1 MKVHIEKFPVHQNA
15 KVFAVLM
22 ALSSLFFVIPFMLL
36 ASMTAPEGAFPLF
49 MVIVFPLMY
58 LVFGYLMVAVGCWL
72 YNWIARHI
80 GGLEFESRSTDAAV

>member
-1 MKVHIEKFPVHQNA
+1 MKVHIDRFPVHQNA

-36 ASMTAPEGAFPLF
+36 VSMMAPEGAFPVF
-49 MVIVFPLMY
+49 MVIVLPVMY
-58 LVFGYLMVAVGCWL
+58 LVFGYLMVAVGCSL

-80 GGLEFESRSTDAAV
+80 GGLEFESRRTDAAV